1 MNKIQNCLLCKNSN
15 LEILKNYQKDYLV
28 QCPECSFV
36 FSNQAPSQEELDKVY
51 SNYSRNHGH
60 LTLIS
65 QEKIQKRA
73 QTLMNLKPLQTVLDI
88 GCGDGHFLSSFQK
101 LGVKTFGTEFDEFSA
116 STAKKNGAIILDGGL
131 MPEIPND
138 LQGFDAIIFT
148 EVIEHINNPETVLNH
163 FYKILSPGGLIFM
176 TTPNFASI
184 ERYALGPEWGMICY
198 PEHISYYTPRTLN
211 QAFKKIGFKKI
222 SVYTENISVFRI
234 SQYYKNKNNKISKQN
249 QMVKKID
256 PENISVIAQQFA
268 NQNAIGVILKSA
280 INALLRVT
288 GSGSSLVGIYQK
300 PFE

>member
-28 QCPECSFV
+28 KCQDCSFV

-51 SNYSRNHGH
+51 SNYSRNQGH
-60 LTLIS
+60 PTLIS

-73 QTLMNLKPLQTVLDI
+73 QSLMNLKPLQTVLDI

-101 LGVKTFGTEFDEFSA
+101 LGVKTYGTEFDEFSA

-131 MPEIPND
+131 MPEPLND
-138 LQGFDAIIFT
+138 LKGFDAIIFT

-198 PEHISYYTPRTLN
+198 PEHISYYTPKTLN
-211 QAFKKIGFKKI
+211 QALKKIGFKKI
-222 SVYTENISVFRI
+222 SLYTENISIFRI
-234 SQYYKNKNNKISKQN
+234 AQYYKNKISKQN
-249 QMVKKID
+249 QMVKQID
-256 PENISVIAQQFA
+256 PENISAIAQQFA
-268 NQNAIGVILKSA
+268 NQNAVGVILKNS
-280 INALLRVT
+280 INALLKAT
-288 GSGSSLVGIYQK
+288 GTGSSLVGLYQK
-300 PFE
+300 PFV